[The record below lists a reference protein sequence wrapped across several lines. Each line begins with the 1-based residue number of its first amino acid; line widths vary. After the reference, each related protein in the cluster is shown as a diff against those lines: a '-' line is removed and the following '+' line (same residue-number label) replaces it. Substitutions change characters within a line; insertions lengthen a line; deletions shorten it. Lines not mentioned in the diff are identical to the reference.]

1 MPAILRREDVDA
13 WLNGSADDA
22 RAALRQYD
30 PGLMDAY
37 EVSARVNKPDNNE
50 PSLRQP
56 VRQQAADKAE
66 PTQQEDLFYNID
78 KYRMDITCCS
88 LRHVPCYR
96 LIHVVDDCSQG
107 RRSITER

>member
-1 MPAILRREDVDA
+1 MPANELMRSIHNTGNNPHRMPAILRREDVDA

-66 PTQQEDLFYNID
+66 PTQQEDLF
-78 KYRMDITCCS
+78 
-88 LRHVPCYR
+88 
-96 LIHVVDDCSQG
+96 
-107 RRSITER
+107 